1 MGNSNCARVYRKLYI
16 FQMGNGCKKP
26 VKNTIR
32 EEPVEAKEQVND
44 PQDQSKNVIEKQSG
58 EVVESPIVVEE
69 EIAGGELPS
78 AKEEKI
84 KTEAENTLKADIVSR
99 LKSIP
104 IANSPSN
111 KKIRKP
117 SLQYDIPLNS
127 NNEVTTVTISES
139 DTALKQKLSLG
150 EDVEL

>member
-1 MGNSNCARVYRKLYI
+1 MGNSNCARVYSKLFI
-16 FQMGNGCKKP
+16 FKMGNGCKKP

-84 KTEAENTLKADIVSR
+84 KTKAENTLKENIVVSR

-104 IANSPSN
+104 VADFAS
-111 KKIRKP
+111 KEEIRKP
-117 SLQYDIPLNS
+117 SLKYVIPIKT
-127 NNEVTTVTISES
+127 NNEVT
-139 DTALKQKLSLG
+139 
-150 EDVEL
+150 